1 MSPCRARSRCSSNTW
16 LTSPWSRMAMMWPRC
31 DGRDAGGLLAAV
43 LERVQREVGETGD
56 VAPGR
61 ADTEDAALVARSVA
75 EVGELH
81 EEPGVATTGGSAT
94 AQPQRGPGACRRA
107 PEYPPSQASR
117 RERWP
122 STPQSRSTVAHQ
134 GADRAR
140 GEGAQR
146 GHAQVGGDV
155 QAGARGAHRRRRIVL
170 PAARP
175 VADLPRARQGPEGLG
190 RRRQRDVRLPQRVR
204 LDGAGPRASGD
215 RQGDP
220 RALRERHA
228 LRGADRGRDRRRR
241 GAAAALG
248 AAALALHELR
258 LGVDDGRDPD
268 RARVHEAR
276 HRDEDLRLLPR
287 PSRHGDGLD
296 RRRVRQDRRSRQP
309 RLAALRRRHP
319 AGDRGHDGRRAVQR
333 RRRDGAPDRAPDG
346 GGPQARLRDHGG
358 GDDEPRGRAAAAGL
372 PRGRPRDHRASTASC

>member
-1 MSPCRARSRCSSNTW
+1 MPVGSLDPASPGES
-16 LTSPWSRMAMMWPRC
+16 
-31 DGRDAGGLLAAV
+31 DGRQRPSPDRPLA
-43 LERVQREVGETGD
+43 
-56 VAPGR
+56 
-61 ADTEDAALVARSVA
+61 
-75 EVGELH
+75 H
-81 EEPGVATTGGSAT
+81 K
-94 AQPQRGPGACRRA
+94 
-107 PEYPPSQASR
+107 
-117 RERWP
+117 
-122 STPQSRSTVAHQ
+122 

-155 QAGARGAHRRRRIVL
+155 QAGARGAHRRGRFVI

-175 VADLPRARQGPEGLG
+175 VADLPRARPRPEGLG

-204 LDGAGPRASGD
+204 LDGAGPCASGD
-215 RQGDP
+215 REGDP

-228 LRGADRGRDRRRR
+228 LRGADRGRGRGRR

-268 RARVHEAR
+268 RARVREAR

-296 RRRVRQDRRSRQP
+296 RGRVRQDRRSRQP

-333 RRRDGAPDRAPDG
+333 RARHGAPDRAPDG
-346 GGPQARLRDHGG
+346 GGSQARLRDHGG
-358 GDDEPRGRAAAAGL
+358 GDDEPRGRAAAARL
-372 PRGRPRDHRASTASC
+372 PRGRPRDHRQARHRADLRRGQDRPDDRPRRGDREVGRDARHGHAREGARRRRADRRDRRDRRGHVGRRGRLRLPGRHLQREPARHGRHAREPARGAHARRLRRTSTTSTTASSPAARA